1 MVSTIYNCFRF
12 AEFSRNGL
20 GQERFSIGDYKDETF
35 RVAMW
40 LKKQNQIF
48 SSSEDEIGHFELKY
62 TGFCPDMAHRIG
74 QNYTDTTREVIRER
88 PHLRGRLG
96 SIRRHEAQNAGVT
109 YRSGEG
115 FECHYDAMPEYA
127 QGYTGHVPTN
137 LWTSC
142 KREDQTYEDPRCPLK
157 AYPLSCSEYGSSCAD
172 KRCDDEYSFCSRQS
186 HGFGD
191 NASIS

>member
-1 MVSTIYNCFRF
+1 MNHLVRILGNKPNLDQEIDYFLLFR
-12 AEFSRNGL
+12 
-20 GQERFSIGDYKDETF
+20 
-35 RVAMW
+35 
-40 LKKQNQIF
+40 
-48 SSSEDEIGHFELKY
+48 Y

-191 NASIS
+191 NASISQISCIMYLGYNACTSRYQTNCNAIHSAFNI